1 MKILFLHVKKFGCR
15 EELKKDKNFIWAD
28 KILKYK
34 FQKIELMLEHCQKV
48 FKAKKKKTIVFCQ
61 IFSFVMLLL

>member
-1 MKILFLHVKKFGCR
+1 MKILFLPVKKFGWGV
-15 EELKKDKNFIWAD
+15 ELKNDKNFIWAD

-48 FKAKKKKTIVFCQ
+48 FKAKKNIVFCQ